1 MIAVPRSDLPEEIRL
16 KMNNNDNDATSS
28 SSSSSSSG
36 EGQQTAVDTEGN
48 QSSNNDA
55 MAFVAFARVF
65 SGTLTTNQPLCV
77 MGPKYDPF
85 SKRMRPLL
93 LQKDNGRRNDT
104 GNTDGESK
112 DFQDLQDSKDSNDST
127 NNPYVREVHHCSKAS
142 NNVIQ
147 PMLMM
152 GSAFEL
158 VESVGPGNI
167 IAIYG
172 LGNHI
177 LKTATLSTTF
187 MSPIFSEM
195 SQQATPILSVAI
207 EPTDIQQSNA
217 LRRGLAML
225 NHADPCVEITLSSQ
239 GEMVM
244 YCLGELHLERCLEDL
259 KKRFAMGIPFE
270 VSPPLVRFRETIVLE
285 EHGSG
290 GNGNGSGGSSSNS
303 VEEMMNVNG
312 SSVNNKNK
320 VTMATPNGQVEI
332 TVSCE
337 PMDESIV
344 RLIEQ
349 YESMNKKVSGEED
362 NGGTNTSVAFLKE
375 LKLRMCGREDQDDR
389 GNGNSS
395 QRKRKQ
401 MDDDYDNICAFG
413 PNQFGT
419 NMLLNDMNERMDW
432 SITTSNIS
440 NTSSTTSTRSTEEG
454 DEKERK
460 TCTTN
465 QRLEQHRT
473 SLINGFQLAT
483 EHGPM
488 CEEPMWGVLYRIHA
502 VTFLDALQKTE
513 DRHQEMHIDNA
524 EDCSKDHSENRS
536 EESASLLSTT
546 PPPPPSTIS
555 PPRSSSTTHLP
566 TPTPSSTPATPPPPT
581 PPPPPPPTT
590 SAANPYGPLSGQ
602 IISTMRRACRESFK
616 LSNQRLVEAVFECN
630 MQCTMDQL
638 GKLYSVLGQRRCEIL
653 QEDMMEGTS
662 IFTVKGRIPVAE
674 TVGMADHMR
683 KETSG
688 GVSAPQLHF
697 DRWQRLDID
706 PYFQPKTEEEREE
719 FGEVQFDNQRR
730 NRAKEY
736 IDQTRERKGLSSN
749 KKIVVD
755 AEKQRTIGRNK

>member
-1 MIAVPRSDLPEEIRL
+1 MSKMIAVPRSDLPEKIRL
-16 KMNNNDNDATSS
+16 KMNNDNDAT
-28 SSSSSSSG
+28 SSSSG

-93 LQKDNGRRNDT
+93 QKENGRRNDT
-104 GNTDGESK
+104 SNTGEESK
-112 DFQDLQDSKDSNDST
+112 DFKDST
-127 NNPYVREVHHCSKAS
+127 NNHYVREVHHCSKAS
-142 NNVIQ
+142 GNAIQ

-290 GNGNGSGGSSSNS
+290 GNGNGSGGSSNNS
-303 VEEMMNVNG
+303 AEEMMNVNG

-349 YESMNKKVSGEED
+349 YESMSKKVSGEED
-362 NGGTNTSVAFLKE
+362 NGGTNSSVAFLKE
-375 LKLRMCGREDQDDR
+375 LKLRMCGRADQDDS
-389 GNGNSS
+389 GYGNSS

-401 MDDDYDNICAFG
+401 MDDDYNNICAFG

-419 NMLLNDMNERMDW
+419 NMLLNDMDDRMDW
-432 SITTSNIS
+432 SITTGS
-440 NTSSTTSTRSTEEG
+440 TSSTRRPRSTEEG
-454 DEKERK
+454 DEKESK
-460 TCTTN
+460 TRTTN

-502 VTFLDALQKTE
+502 VTFLEALQKME
-513 DRHQEMHIDNA
+513 NRHQEMHVDNA

-546 PPPPPSTIS
+546 PPPSTTTPPPSSS
-555 PPRSSSTTHLP
+555 PTHLP
-566 TPTPSSTPATPPPPT
+566 TPTPSSTPATTPPT
-581 PPPPPPPTT
+581 TPTT